1 MHFCIRPAV
10 CRSIYHNLPNGKK
23 CFYKNFFSLHGE
35 VSLFYKLLFVC
46 ATPFFFNLQQ
56 GQRWAPCAQIH
67 KSSKEFHA
75 HSGESVHSCFIFLSF
90 FHPTVFDPHFHIYL
104 FKNMSWMSGDTR
116 PVGCVQLLPGTD

>member
-10 CRSIYHNLPNGKK
+10 HRSIYHDLPNGRYVSIRIS
-23 CFYKNFFSLHGE
+23 FLSVGN
-35 VSLFYKLLFVC
+35 VSLLPIIICVCKPLFFY
-46 ATPFFFNLQQ
+46 LQQ

-90 FHPTVFDPHFHIYL
+90 SHPTVFDPHFHIYL